1 MAISKDEI
9 EHLEDL
15 ARVEFGR
22 KETDKLAKD
31 LGEIF
36 GYVGELKEVDVSDM
50 PEMTHSVDLKN
61 VFRKDSAESPLR
73 GAAELNKQ
81 SELAGDLINA
91 FPDKK
96 GDYLKVKSIL

>member
-1 MAISKDEI
+1 
-9 EHLEDL
+9 
-15 ARVEFGR
+15 
-22 KETDKLAKD
+22 
-31 LGEIF
+31 
-36 GYVGELKEVDVSDM
+36 
-50 PEMTHSVDLKN
+50 MTHSVDLKN